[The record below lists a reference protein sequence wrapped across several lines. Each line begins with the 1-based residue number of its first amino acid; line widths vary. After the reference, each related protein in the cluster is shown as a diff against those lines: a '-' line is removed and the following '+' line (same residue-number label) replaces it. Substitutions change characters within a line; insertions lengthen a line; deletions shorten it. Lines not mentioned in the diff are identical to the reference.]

1 MEENN
6 KNTEVIHEITP
17 KFDFIYELGM
27 PTGKKIKST
36 LFMLFIFV
44 AGYVVYLVGKDKI
57 GANALKFRKCRG
69 YEYIKCYI
77 DYRDNI

>member
-1 MEENN
+1 MEENTR
-6 KNTEVIHEITP
+6 NTEVIHEITP

-44 AGYVVYLVGKDKI
+44 AGYVVYLVGKGKI
-57 GANALKFRKCRG
+57 ESGSLNLRKC
-69 YEYIKCYI
+69 
-77 DYRDNI
+77 